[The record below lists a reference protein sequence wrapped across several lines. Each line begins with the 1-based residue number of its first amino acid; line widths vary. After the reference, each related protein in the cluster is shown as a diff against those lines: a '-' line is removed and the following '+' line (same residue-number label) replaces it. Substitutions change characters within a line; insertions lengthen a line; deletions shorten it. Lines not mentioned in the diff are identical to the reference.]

1 MKLKKTSKEF
11 TLYVLAALASA
22 LSDILMFTLLR
33 QLGLFFIYCQAASR
47 IVGGATS
54 FLINKHVSFD
64 RHEGRAFI
72 EMKRFSLLYAA
83 SYVLSFVLI
92 WLSHSILGFSLL
104 FAKPIADGACF
115 LVNFAVMRNYVYATA
130 PRLAGTLTAAGL
142 GPSSQAAAQPR
153 SLHRRLPGLLPGRQ
167 NR

>member
-1 MKLKKTSKEF
+1 MKLTKTTREF

-22 LSDILMFTLLR
+22 LSDIVTFTLLA

-64 RHEGRAFI
+64 RHPGRTLV

-92 WLSHSILGFSLL
+92 WLSHSVLGFSLL
-104 FAKPIADGACF
+104 FAKPMADGACF
-115 LVNFAVMRNYVYATA
+115 VVNFVAMRNYVYATA
-130 PRLAGTLTAAGL
+130 PRLAGTQSAAEL
-142 GPSSQAAAQPR
+142 GDRGQSPHGHEASSGVF
-153 SLHRRLPGLLPGRQ
+153 PG
-167 NR
+167 